1 MSDNI
6 SKQVHALYME
16 DARLKHISM
25 ITKVGAGEFNKKTYH
40 WVQLAE
46 TIFHPK
52 GGGQPS
58 DEGTIGGAK
67 VAYVHKEFSD
77 KNQLDKF
84 EIYHCFEKDQHFQV
98 GDQVELL
105 VNSSVRLLHSRLH
118 TAGHVLAESVNKC
131 FPEFEGYQGNHYPNN
146 SYVKFKIHAPLST
159 ESKEEIKQKAEAEFS
174 SWIDQNL
181 EVAGILE
188 PSGIRTVKVYKNW
201 SPCGGTHVKS
211 LKDIGRMEISDVS
224 INKKECIVTIKYCF
238 SCSAEVFCL

>member
-1 MSDNI
+1 MSDTR
-6 SKQVHALYME
+6 ALYME
-16 DARLKHISM
+16 DARHKHTSV
-25 ITKVGAGEFNKKTYH
+25 ITKVGAGEINKKTYH

-58 DEGTIGGAK
+58 DEGTIGGVK
-67 VAYVHKEFSD
+67 VAYVHKDFLD

-84 EIYHCFEKDQHFQV
+84 EIYHCFEKDQPFNFKI

-105 VNSSVRLLHSRLH
+105 VDSSVRLLHSRLH
-118 TAGHVLAESVNKC
+118 TAGHVLAESVNTC
-131 FPEFEGYQGNHYPNN
+131 FPELEGYQGNHYPNN
-146 SYVKFKIHAPLST
+146 SYVKFKIHASLST
-159 ESKEEIKQKAEAEFS
+159 KSKEEIKQKAEAEFS

-211 LKDIGRMEISDVS
+211 LKEIGRMKISDVS
-224 INKKECIVTIKYCF
+224 INKKEGIVTIKYCF
-238 SCSAEVFCL
+238 ESSAEVFCI